1 MDAEKEAESAEESEE
16 ESEEERECS
25 EDKEA
30 REDATECVSLPA
42 ERQVFSLLCSAAPAC
57 MYAVL
62 T

>member
-1 MDAEKEAESAEESEE
+1 MDAEKEADSEE

-42 ERQVFSLLCSAAPAC
+42 ESQVLSLCSAAPAC
-57 MYAVL
+57 MYVVL